1 LPTRAPALGQGRCGD
16 LGGRPETSEKIV
28 AALEKAGV
36 EFIDEDN
43 DGPGVRLRKRDASK
57 PKKGN

>member
-1 LPTRAPALGQGRCGD
+1 LAGSRD

-36 EFIDEDN
+36 EFLDDRH
-43 DGPGVRLRKRDASK
+43 GVRL
-57 PKKGN
+57 G